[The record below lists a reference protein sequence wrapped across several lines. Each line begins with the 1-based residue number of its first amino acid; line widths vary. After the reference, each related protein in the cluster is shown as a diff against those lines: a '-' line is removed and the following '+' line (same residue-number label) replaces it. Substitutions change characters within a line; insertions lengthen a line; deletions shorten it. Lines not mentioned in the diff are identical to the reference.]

1 LVELQ
6 VGLKTLP
13 IGVAKAGAWRYA
25 SVYEIV
31 QRHFTDLPAQARPIG
46 RGEARRALVQRYLDN
61 VVAADRKM
69 VAKVFHVLRWTPTE
83 LNRTIAVLLG
93 EGAIQE
99 VQIKRV
105 KQLQLVPTPVLGRT
119 L

>member
-1 LVELQ
+1 M
-6 VGLKTLP
+6 GPCTRSCSGTLP
-13 IGVAKAGAWRYA
+13 IR
-25 SVYEIV
+25 
-31 QRHFTDLPAQARPIG
+31 RRRRG
-46 RGEARRALVQRYLDN
+46 RSAEARRALVLRYLDN

-99 VQIKRV
+99 VQVKGV
-105 KQLQLVPTPVLGRT
+105 KQLQLVPTPDLGCT